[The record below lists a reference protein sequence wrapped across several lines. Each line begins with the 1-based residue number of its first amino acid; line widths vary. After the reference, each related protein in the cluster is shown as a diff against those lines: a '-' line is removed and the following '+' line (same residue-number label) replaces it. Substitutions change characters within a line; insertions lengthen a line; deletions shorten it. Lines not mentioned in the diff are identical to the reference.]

1 MDQIPI
7 IKQYRSEKD
16 PDLQSYEGKSISAC
30 SRDDLEVI
38 AKKIDLPLDDILA
51 MLNEDDSREH
61 FVKLVSFGLEQWNQ
75 RDRVT
80 QEPPKKKKKSEEN
93 SSTVRERV
101 NRKLCVDKFSNTRIN

>member
-1 MDQIPI
+1 M
-7 IKQYRSEKD
+7 
-16 PDLQSYEGKSISAC
+16 
-30 SRDDLEVI
+30 EVI

-101 NRKLCVDKFSNTRIN
+101 NRKLCVEKFSNARISE